1 MAARQAAPPPVDL
14 CSGGTGPVVTLRG
27 VPVFCNALYPTAEA
41 ARAAA
46 RGDIELW
53 FSRDTGYLWNRAFD
67 PDLVAYN
74 PAYENSLHHSPRF
87 AAYARQLAE
96 RLIARYGIRD
106 GRIVEIG
113 AGEGNFLSLLCE
125 LGGNAGVGYDPS
137 HDPARTKVVT
147 SDRVRIIA
155 DYFPVG
161 GLRDADLV
169 VCQHVL
175 EHLSDPAGLLRGVR
189 DSVGPR
195 TVVYLEVPDATYM
208 VSELAVWDLIYEHH
222 SYFAAPTLAHLF
234 RASGFELTDVGRSF
248 GDQYLYVEARAA
260 ADGSPVAVAAGGT
273 DAAAITKLAELV
285 DEFDEHFTDLV
296 QRWTRRLGELVS
308 SGPTA
313 VWGAGS
319 KGVTFLNLIEPGR
332 QVTAV
337 VDVNPNKVRLHLPG
351 PGQQVVAPEAVAADA
366 VDHVLVMNPL
376 YLNEIAAQL
385 ASMGSRAEVIAVSD

>member
-1 MAARQAAPPPVDL
+1 MAQRLTPVDL

-27 VPVFCNALYPTAEA
+27 VPVFCNALYPTATE

-67 PDLVAYN
+67 PALVAYN

-87 AAYARQLAE
+87 ATYAHELAE
-96 RLIARYGIRD
+96 RLIGRYGVRD

-113 AGEGNFLSLLCE
+113 AGEGNFLSMLCE
-125 LGGNAGVGYDPS
+125 LGSNVGVGYDPS

-155 DYFPVG
+155 DYFPIG

-175 EHLSDPAGLLRGVR
+175 EHLDDPAGLLQGVR
-189 DSVGPR
+189 DSVGPD
-195 TVVYLEVPDATYM
+195 TVVYVEVPDATYM
-208 VSELAVWDLIYEHH
+208 VAELAVWDLIYEHH

-234 RASGFELTDVGRSF
+234 QAAGFELADVGRSF
-248 GDQYLYVEARAA
+248 GDQYLYVEARPAPAHSAVPAPDPAA
-260 ADGSPVAVAAGGT
+260 V
-273 DAAAITKLAELV
+273 TKLAELV
-285 DEFDEHFTDLV
+285 DQFDEHFTELV
-296 QRWTRRLGELVS
+296 QRWTQRLGELVG

-332 QVTAV
+332 EVAAV
-337 VDVNPNKVRLHLPG
+337 VDVNPNKVGLHLPG
-351 PGQQVVAPEAVAADA
+351 TGQD

-376 YLNEIAAQL
+376 YLDEISAQL
-385 ASMGSRAEVIAVSD
+385 AALGSRAEVIAVSD